1 MRAVAL
7 VGAQAGS
14 EGKGAV
20 AAALAPFFN
29 VHVRTGGPNAGHT
42 FYHQGTKHVARGL
55 PVGWINPDAKLV
67 IGPGAVIDWKL
78 LLEEIEQAEA
88 SISPFV
94 KGTVANRVYI
104 DPKANVVT
112 RDQHLHEGGIGG
124 HAHATIGST
133 GEGVGMC
140 RIARISRRSLL
151 RGPEFATCL
160 AGDVGALD
168 GMLRPYRWLESDD
181 RILLEGTQGSKL
193 SLTHGPW
200 PFVTS
205 ADTNAATLLA
215 DAGLSPG
222 VFAKTIL
229 VARTFPIRVAGPSGP
244 LPNETT
250 WEEVGQPE
258 ERTTV
263 TLKVRRVGQW
273 DAGWVI
279 DAVRLN
285 HPAELVITFLDY
297 LFPETKGMS
306 EWSMLPGKALDWLEA
321 VQQETQA
328 PVVGVGTGPD
338 TVVFRD
344 GYLP

>member
-1 MRAVAL
+1 MKAVAL

-20 AAALAPFFN
+20 AAALAQHFN

-42 FYHQGTKHVARGL
+42 FYHNGDKFVARGL
-55 PVGWINPDAKLV
+55 PVGWINREAKLV

-78 LLEEIEQAEA
+78 LLEEIEQAERA
-88 SISPFV
+88 YSPRV
-94 KGTVANRVYI
+94 RGSVADRVYI
-104 DPKANVVT
+104 DPNAAVVT
-112 RDQHLHEGGIGG
+112 RHQHEHEGGIGG
-124 HAHATIGST
+124 HAHRTIGST

-151 RGPEFATCL
+151 QGPEFATTL
-160 AGDVGALD
+160 AKDVAALD
-168 GMLRPYRWLESDD
+168 PLIRPYRWLDPNA

-200 PFVTS
+200 PYVTS
-205 ADTNAATLLA
+205 ADTNAAQLIA
-215 DAGLSPG
+215 DAGMPPG
-222 VFAKTIL
+222 AFTKTIL
-229 VARTFPIRVAGPSGP
+229 VARTFPIRVAGESGP

-250 WEEVGQPE
+250 WEEIGQPE

-263 TLKVRRVGQW
+263 TRKVRRVGRW
-273 DAGWVI
+273 DVGWVV

-285 HPAELVITFLDY
+285 HPAELVVTFLDY
-297 LFPETKGMS
+297 LFPKTKGMR
-306 EWSMLPGKALDWLEA
+306 EWGMLPGDALDWLER
-321 VQQETQA
+321 VQQETGA

-338 TVVFRD
+338 SVVFRD